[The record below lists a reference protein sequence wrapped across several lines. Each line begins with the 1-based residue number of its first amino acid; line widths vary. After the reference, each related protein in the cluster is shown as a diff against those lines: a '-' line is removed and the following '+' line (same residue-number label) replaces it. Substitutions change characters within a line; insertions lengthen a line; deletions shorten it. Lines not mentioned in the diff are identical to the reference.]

1 MGGDREDEGWP
12 KVGRSCQSQR
22 SHLRCGRDGNQ
33 ERPENS
39 GGLVSTQQEMVSP
52 ALQPQHSVRLDI
64 SHSYRQTSQTS
75 QIIHINPGQ
84 SNLIS
89 ISMSYLAAIIID
101 L

>member
-12 KVGRSCQSQR
+12 KVGRGCQSQR

-39 GGLVSTQQEMVSP
+39 GGLVSAQQEMVSP
-52 ALQPQHSVRLDI
+52 ALQPQHSLRLDI
-64 SHSYRQTSQTS
+64 SRRYRQTSQTAS
-75 QIIHINPGQ
+75 MMHINLGRLQ
-84 SNLIS
+84 SNGN
-89 ISMSYLAAIIID
+89 AI